1 MLVVMAH
8 ANYSNKLNT
17 LNFVS
22 SGDMYIRAQMN
33 KPDVAHPVPPM
44 PTDALCLCRRACR
57 NIVNVGGNPSA
68 DRDYKD
74 NEPLNGSKNRRLGP
88 F

>member
-17 LNFVS
+17 LHFVS

-44 PTDALCLCRRACR
+44 PTDALCLCLCRRACR

-74 NEPLNGSKNRRLGP
+74 NEPLNGSKK
-88 F
+88 